1 MKQLY
6 IKLGMR
12 PFSTGYKF
20 LTYYSRVSVSIV
32 TWLSIEMT
40 KLLISIKLLVFVL
53 WTSNLI
59 FLPKGVETRVMY
71 GTLYRDY
78 GLVYGYPH
86 QFDFIVDED
95 LKKEAD
101 LPQPLNFDGKL
112 DSKEYTYILFTSTCD
127 FISTL
132 TLSKMTQQKKF
143 QSNQYFFIL

>member
-1 MKQLY
+1 
-6 IKLGMR
+6 
-12 PFSTGYKF
+12 
-20 LTYYSRVSVSIV
+20 
-32 TWLSIEMT
+32 MT

-112 DSKEYTYILFTSTCD
+112 DSKEFKYVLFL
-127 FISTL
+127 FIT
-132 TLSKMTQQKKF
+132 
-143 QSNQYFFIL
+143 